1 MPATLAG
8 REAGGKPCRLGSS
21 ILSDS
26 MASEFEGARTAIVT
40 GGARRIGA
48 ALCRALAEDG
58 WHLLI
63 HCRRSIREA
72 EALAAE
78 LGNAAVVGADL
89 ASPDATSQVMAAL
102 DGLPLPRL
110 LVNNASLFAFDGA
123 DDFTLESWEAHL
135 STNLRAPALLSQAF
149 AARVQGGGLI
159 VNLLDAKLASPNPD
173 FFSYTVSKFGL
184 AGLTELCARAW
195 AGRGIRVCAIAPSVT
210 LLSGAQSEEN
220 FGSVHAL
227 NALRRGIRVEDI
239 VAALRFI
246 IASPTLT
253 GQTLTLDGGQRFL
266 ALPRDVQFLE
276 PGNE

>member
-1 MPATLAG
+1 
-8 REAGGKPCRLGSS
+8 
-21 ILSDS
+21 

-48 ALCRALAEDG
+48 ALCRTLAEDG

-63 HCRRSIREA
+63 HCRRSIEEA
-72 EALAAE
+72 EALARE
-78 LGNAAVVGADL
+78 LGNAAVVTADL
-89 ASPDATSQVMAAL
+89 ASADSAIRIMAAL
-102 DGLPLPRL
+102 EGLPAARL
-110 LVNNASLFAFDGA
+110 LVNNASLFEYDGA
-123 DDFTLESWEAHL
+123 DDFTVDSWDSHL

-149 AARVQGGGLI
+149 AARAEGGGLI
-159 VNLLDAKLASPNPD
+159 VNLLDSKLASPNPD

-195 AGRGIRVCAIAPSVT
+195 AGRGIRVCGIAPSVT
-210 LLSGAQSEEN
+210 LLSGAQSEDN
-220 FGSVHAL
+220 FESVHAL
-227 NALRRGIRVEDI
+227 NALRRGVRVEDV

-246 IASPTLT
+246 IATPTLT